1 MNDPLHELLQN
12 ASLALD
18 DGDPE
23 ACLILLEQ
31 APVEDP
37 VRHMLACEAWT
48 ELGEL
53 RQADAALARARALGL
68 GEDDFDFLWMRAE
81 LDLSWWRLDEARA
94 SFEEL
99 SRRDPSAAASTRLAL
114 LADLRGDDQQAEKEL
129 VRAHALDP
137 EGVHLP
143 YRLSSE
149 AFGRIIERALEELR
163 PEHRAALANVPI
175 VVDPVPTRALVPPGD
190 EASVPPEL
198 LGLFVGASLGEEESG
213 VGGELPPVIHLFQRN
228 LERIARDEE
237 ELVEEIRITLFHEIG
252 HRLGFDEEGVD
263 ALGLG

>member
-1 MNDPLHELLQN
+1 MPLPVKEPSAALFNMLQYITDLGRKFSSTTEMMTGDSDAKN
-12 ASLALD
+12 APVGTTLA
-18 DGDPE
+18 
-23 ACLILLEQ
+23 LLEQ
-31 APVEDP
+31 GQKVMSM
-37 VRHMLACEAWT
+37 RHLLACEAWT

-163 PEHRAALANVPI
+163 PS
-175 VVDPVPTRALVPPGD
+175 TVPPWPTYRSSSIPCRPARWSLPGMKPAFRPSSWGCSSAPAWARRRV
-190 EASVPPEL
+190 AS
-198 LGLFVGASLGEEESG
+198 GESCR
-213 VGGELPPVIHLFQRN
+213 P
-228 LERIARDEE
+228 
-237 ELVEEIRITLFHEIG
+237 
-252 HRLGFDEEGVD
+252 
-263 ALGLG
+263 